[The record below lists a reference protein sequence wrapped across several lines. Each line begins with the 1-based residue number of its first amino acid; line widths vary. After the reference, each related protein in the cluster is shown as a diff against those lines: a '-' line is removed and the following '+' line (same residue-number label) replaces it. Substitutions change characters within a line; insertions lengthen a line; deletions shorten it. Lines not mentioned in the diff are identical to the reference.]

1 MKFHSDKARL
11 EKLSAEECLFEMYPV
26 SELAPFSQ
34 PPFPGSALLSVH
46 LYTCLPFCRLI
57 LPQVAVC
64 IGGRLLP
71 ALQPSAMTQTE
82 EVASPAGVQG
92 NASVTSAN
100 RLKKHRGQLS
110 DLTLSKCCKMKSE
123 ARHNALLVNHKLGKI
138 SGRFKQYGQASSAP
152 VWT

>member
-1 MKFHSDKARL
+1 MSWLSLTCTVKFHSDKARL

-64 IGGRLLP
+64 IGGRLLT

-100 RLKKHRGQLS
+100 RLKKHRGRLS
-110 DLTLSKCCKMKSE
+110 TVRSDPQQMLQNEIRGTPQCPPGE
-123 ARHNALLVNHKLGKI
+123 
-138 SGRFKQYGQASSAP
+138 P
-152 VWT
+152 